1 MGLTKV
7 TALEIAGQGITCN
20 AICPGWVRTALV
32 ERQIEALAE
41 KNSSDIET
49 AARELLA
56 EKQPSLDFVT
66 PDQLGQAAV
75 FLCSDA
81 ASQMT
86 GVHLTMDGGWTA
98 R

>member
-1 MGLTKV
+1 V
-7 TALEIAGQGITCN
+7 TALDTAGTGVTCN

-32 ERQIEALAE
+32 ERQIEALAAR
-41 KNSSDIET
+41 NGTDIEV

-56 EKQPSLDFVT
+56 EKQPSLEFVT

-86 GVHLTMDGGWTA
+86 GAHLTMDGGWTA